1 MKQHSTKS
9 INLYLFNPRY
19 AHGIILDA
27 MAYAQFLYMQVHTHT
42 HTSDKKNNSKLN
54 GKLLSLHGDNNSFL
68 TALWGWGCHCSVSKL
83 SDSLGTHGL
92 QHARFPYPSLSPTL
106 LQFMSFE
113 SGMLSNHLILW
124 HLLLLLS
131 SIFLSIR
138 VFPNSLH
145 QVAKSIGASAPVLPM
160 NTQDGFPLGLT
171 GLIFLPSSA
180 LSRVFSNTTFGG
192 WGVGIKWKAKYFR
205 APDKLGLDSLLCC
218 L

>member
-1 MKQHSTKS
+1 MET
-9 INLYLFNPRY
+9 
-19 AHGIILDA
+19 IILSSQPCGDGVVIV
-27 MAYAQFLYMQVHTHT
+27 Q
-42 HTSDKKNNSKLN
+42 S
-54 GKLLSLHGDNNSFL
+54 LSCL
-68 TALWGWGCHCSVSKL
+68 TLWEPMDCSMP
-83 SDSLGTHGL
+83 G
-92 QHARFPYPSLSPTL
+92 SPTL
-106 LQFMSFE
+106 HCLPLCSNSCPLSQGCYLTISFSGTSFFSCLQSFSA
-113 SGMLSNHLILW
+113 SGFFPLM
-124 HLLLLLS
+124 
-131 SIFLSIR
+131 

>member
-1 MKQHSTKS
+1 MLMASYLMLWHTLSFSTCK
-9 INLYLFNPRY
+9 Y
-19 AHGIILDA
+19 
-27 MAYAQFLYMQVHTHT
+27 THT

-138 VFPNSLH
+138 VFPS
-145 QVAKSIGASAPVLPM
+145 
-160 NTQDGFPLGLT
+160 DGFSQLFAPGGQKYWSFSTSPSNEYSRWISFRIDWLD
-171 GLIFLPSSA
+171 FLA
-180 LSRVFSNTTFGG
+180 IQCTL
-192 WGVGIKWKAKYFR
+192 K
-205 APDKLGLDSLLCC
+205 SLLQHYIWGMGSGD
-218 L
+218 